1 MTTLLIAVESGGD
14 VHVFADEHDASSYL
28 EPQDVANGE
37 YEIYRENGTKV
48 QASAVRQPGFAKPMK
63 TVLTVTT
70 EERPERLAQLLR
82 NYLQRLEV
90 QGLDGAGLPEL
101 VRLARQNAA

>member
-14 VHVFADEHDASSYL
+14 VHVFANERDASSYL

-37 YEIYRENGTKV
+37 YEIYQENGTKV
-48 QASAVRQPGFAKPMK
+48 EASVVRQPGFAKPMK

-82 NYLQRLEV
+82 SFLQQLPV
-90 QGLDGAGLPEL
+90 QGVDGAGLPEL
-101 VRLARQNAA
+101 VRLVRQRVP